1 MLCPMEMAMEVDSL
15 PPADHLNGTSY
26 ATNIFDQLAGFKL
39 LRMTKSHDR
48 TIIKTCE
55 GLSDLK
61 YHRSETSGKYYCWDT
76 QSHGWFWAISSYLNR
91 HSVSVSSSFNVT
103 CMMYIKSFLVKT
115 FSNHSDYY
123 FPLSQTNL
131 IL

>member
-15 PPADHLNGTSY
+15 PSVDHLNGTSY

-61 YHRSETSGKYYCWDT
+61 YNRSET
-76 QSHGWFWAISSYLNR
+76 
-91 HSVSVSSSFNVT
+91 
-103 CMMYIKSFLVKT
+103 
-115 FSNHSDYY
+115 
-123 FPLSQTNL
+123 
-131 IL
+131 